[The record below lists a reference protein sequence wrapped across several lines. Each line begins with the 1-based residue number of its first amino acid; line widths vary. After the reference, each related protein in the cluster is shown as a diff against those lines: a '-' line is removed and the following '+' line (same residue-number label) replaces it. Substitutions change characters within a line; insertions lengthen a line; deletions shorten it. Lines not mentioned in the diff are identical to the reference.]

1 MALEMQQQFAGLQKQ
16 WLRRGYSL
24 AMGIGIAQG
33 VATIGAIGFEG
44 RRDYGAIGSV
54 TNLAAR
60 LCSEARGGQISASH
74 RKRPQMQGATIPM
87 RAAGEVMLKGFAGLV
102 EIFEPAATA
111 ESRHSRVSETRPR
124 AARGPATP

>member
-1 MALEMQQQFAGLQKQ
+1 MQQQFAGLQEQ

-60 LCSEARGGQISASH
+60 LCSEARGGQILVAQ
-74 RKRPQMQGATIPM
+74 KAAANAGTTIPM
-87 RAAGEVMLKGFAGLV
+87 RAAGEVMLKGFAGPV
-102 EIFEPAATA
+102 EIFEPAETA
-111 ESRHSRVSETRPR
+111 
-124 AARGPATP
+124 